1 MFKKKKL
8 NIITI
13 FFLLSVVPILFKGY
27 VVFVLPQY
35 ILFGLLAMSL
45 AFIWGNAGILSFGQA
60 SFFAIGGYAFG
71 LLIKFFP
78 GINHFFIGVI
88 LVIAIGFLIAAI
100 TGYFLFSAGVKA
112 TYFVLATLALSI
124 LTEQLAVTKSNFT
137 GGWNGL
143 FVDRINIHLG
153 EINLLE
159 LGGDVKIFYLILFIS
174 LIVYLFLNYLETQKI
189 GKVLRGIR
197 ENEDRMLALG
207 FNTSFYKTI
216 AFGISGSVAALA
228 GALYATH
235 ANFIS
240 PSVAGVLFSTE
251 VVVWV
256 AIGGRYSLL
265 GAFIGG
271 IVVSFLSNYLSTLTP
286 QYWQLFLGIVFII
299 TIIFFKDGLAGIFNQ
314 KIKFKKLDEK

>member
-1 MFKKKKL
+1 MFK
-8 NIITI
+8 NNSYHFIII
-13 FFLLSVVPILFKGY
+13 FGLLALVPLFFKGY
-27 VVFVLPQY
+27 TVFILPQY
-35 ILFGLLAMSL
+35 ILFGILAMSL

-71 LLIKFFP
+71 LLLKFYP
-78 GINHFFIGVI
+78 EINHFFLGSLII
-88 LVIAIGFLIAAI
+88 LLLGFVIAAI
-100 TGYFLFSAGVKA
+100 TGYFLFSAGVKS

-124 LTEQLAVTKSNFT
+124 LTEQLAVTKSNLT

-143 FVDRINIHLG
+143 FVDRINITIGDFILVD
-153 EINLLE
+153 
-159 LGGDVKIFYLILFIS
+159 LGGDFKIFYLILVIALLS
-174 LIVYLFLNYLETQKI
+174 YLALNFLEKNKI
-189 GKVLRGIR
+189 GKVLKGIR

-207 FNTSFYKTI
+207 YKTSFYKTL
-216 AFGISGSVAALA
+216 AFGISGAFAALA

-265 GAFIGG
+265 GAFAGG
-271 IVVSFLSNYLSTLTP
+271 IIVSFLSNYLSTITP
-286 QYWQLFLGIVFII
+286 EYWQLFLGIVFII
-299 TIIFFKDGLAGIFNQ
+299 TIIFFKDGLAGIFKSNL
-314 KIKFKKLDEK
+314 KIRNSNG

>member
-1 MFKKKKL
+1 MFK
-8 NIITI
+8 NNSYHFIII
-13 FFLLSVVPILFKGY
+13 FGLLALVPLFFKGY
-27 VVFVLPQY
+27 TVFILPQY
-35 ILFGLLAMSL
+35 ILFGILAMSL

-71 LLIKFFP
+71 LLIKFYP
-78 GINHFFIGVI
+78 EINHFFLGSLII
-88 LVIAIGFLIAAI
+88 LFLGFVIAAI
-100 TGYFLFSAGVKA
+100 AGYFLFSAGVKS

-124 LTEQLAVTKSNFT
+124 LTEQLAVTKSNLT

-143 FVDRINIHLG
+143 FVDRINITIGDFILVD
-153 EINLLE
+153 
-159 LGGDVKIFYLILFIS
+159 LGGDFKIFYLILVIALLS
-174 LIVYLFLNYLETQKI
+174 YLALNFLEKNKI
-189 GKVLRGIR
+189 GKVLKGIR

-207 FNTSFYKTI
+207 YKTSFYKTL
-216 AFGISGSVAALA
+216 AFGISGAFAALA

-265 GAFIGG
+265 GAFAGG
-271 IVVSFLSNYLSTLTP
+271 IIVSFLSNYLSTITP
-286 QYWQLFLGIVFII
+286 EYWQLFLGIVFII
-299 TIIFFKDGLAGIFNQ
+299 TIIFFKDGLAGIFKSNL
-314 KIKFKKLDEK
+314 KIRNSNG

>member
-1 MFKKKKL
+1 M
-8 NIITI
+8 
-13 FFLLSVVPILFKGY
+13 VPILFKGY

-207 FNTSFYKTI
+207 FYTSFYKTI

>member
-1 MFKKKKL
+1 MFKKKNL

-197 ENEDRMLALG
+197 EM
-207 FNTSFYKTI
+207 K
-216 AFGISGSVAALA
+216 
-228 GALYATH
+228 
-235 ANFIS
+235 
-240 PSVAGVLFSTE
+240 
-251 VVVWV
+251 
-256 AIGGRYSLL
+256 IGC
-265 GAFIGG
+265 
-271 IVVSFLSNYLSTLTP
+271 
-286 QYWQLFLGIVFII
+286 
-299 TIIFFKDGLAGIFNQ
+299 
-314 KIKFKKLDEK
+314 

>member
-1 MFKKKKL
+1 MFK
-8 NIITI
+8 NNSYHFIII
-13 FFLLSVVPILFKGY
+13 FGLLALVPLFFKGY
-27 VVFVLPQY
+27 TVFILPQY
-35 ILFGLLAMSL
+35 ILFGILAMSL

-71 LLIKFFP
+71 LLLKFYP
-78 GINHFFIGVI
+78 EINHFFLGSLII
-88 LVIAIGFLIAAI
+88 LFLGFVIAAI
-100 TGYFLFSAGVKA
+100 AGYFLFSAGVKS

-124 LTEQLAVTKSNFT
+124 LTEQLAVTKSNLT

-143 FVDRINIHLG
+143 FVDRINITIGDFILVD
-153 EINLLE
+153 
-159 LGGDVKIFYLILFIS
+159 LGGDFKIFYLILVIALLS
-174 LIVYLFLNYLETQKI
+174 YLALNFLEKNKI
-189 GKVLRGIR
+189 GKVLKGIR

-207 FNTSFYKTI
+207 YKTSFYKTL
-216 AFGISGSVAALA
+216 AFGISGAFAALA

-265 GAFIGG
+265 GAFAGG
-271 IVVSFLSNYLSTLTP
+271 IIVSFLSNYLSTITP
-286 QYWQLFLGIVFII
+286 EYWQLFLGIVFII
-299 TIIFFKDGLAGIFNQ
+299 TIIFFKDGLAGIFKSNL
-314 KIKFKKLDEK
+314 KIRNSNG

>member
-1 MFKKKKL
+1 MFK
-8 NIITI
+8 NNSYHFIII
-13 FFLLSVVPILFKGY
+13 FGLLALVPLFFKGY
-27 VVFVLPQY
+27 TVFILPQY
-35 ILFGLLAMSL
+35 ILFGILAMSL

-71 LLIKFFP
+71 LLLKFYP
-78 GINHFFIGVI
+78 EINHFFLGSLII
-88 LVIAIGFLIAAI
+88 LFLGFVIAAI
-100 TGYFLFSAGVKA
+100 TGYFLFSAGVKS

-124 LTEQLAVTKSNFT
+124 LTEQLAVTKSNLT

-143 FVDRINIHLG
+143 FVDRINITIGDFILVD
-153 EINLLE
+153 
-159 LGGDVKIFYLILFIS
+159 LGGDFKIFYLILAIALLS
-174 LIVYLFLNYLETQKI
+174 YLALNFLEKNKI
-189 GKVLRGIR
+189 GKVLKGIR

-207 FNTSFYKTI
+207 YKTSFYKTL
-216 AFGISGSVAALA
+216 AFGISGAFAALA

-265 GAFIGG
+265 GAFAGG
-271 IVVSFLSNYLSTLTP
+271 IIVSFLSNYLSTITP
-286 QYWQLFLGIVFII
+286 EYWQLFLGIVFII
-299 TIIFFKDGLAGIFNQ
+299 TIIFFKDGLAGIFKSNL
-314 KIKFKKLDEK
+314 KIRNSNG